1 MAIPIE
7 ILKKIDTISAL
18 KVLLYLHER
27 SHANGVIRISMNNI
41 IDDSGI
47 ARNSVK
53 RGLQELLD
61 KNIIE
66 QIATGKGNHP
76 NTYKVSKVDS
86 PKVDPVE
93 EKKEVISGYRKA
105 VGTRLED
112 DSSPK
117 VDHTDKSNIINNII
131 YKDFKEYNLYYNDIN
146 SKALAND
153 NHNLN
158 DEQLGKLARRV
169 LVEWFLPLAQLKT
182 KQSKTFFPQ
191 QMKLIK
197 DLLVEW
203 RTDQVLAGIYYWTKV
218 NPPKDGM
225 RSVMWLKFEKKK
237 ISHMMVALDYHKQQF
252 IENQTELE
260 EEVRLEKVEVMK
272 AKALEIA
279 KQKVE
284 QKAKVDEMSA
294 NDFLSDLLGGVKLNL
309 GGDK

>member
-1 MAIPIE
+1 
-7 ILKKIDTISAL
+7 
-18 KVLLYLHER
+18 
-27 SHANGVIRISMNNI
+27 
-41 IDDSGI
+41 
-47 ARNSVK
+47 
-53 RGLQELLD
+53 
-61 KNIIE
+61 
-66 QIATGKGNHP
+66 
-76 NTYKVSKVDS
+76 
-86 PKVDPVE
+86 
-93 EKKEVISGYRKA
+93 
-105 VGTRLED
+105 
-112 DSSPK
+112 
-117 VDHTDKSNIINNII
+117 
-131 YKDFKEYNLYYNDIN
+131 
-146 SKALAND
+146 
-153 NHNLN
+153 
-158 DEQLGKLARRV
+158 
-169 LVEWFLPLAQLKT
+169 
-182 KQSKTFFPQ
+182 
-191 QMKLIK
+191 MKLIK

>member
-1 MAIPIE
+1 
-7 ILKKIDTISAL
+7 
-18 KVLLYLHER
+18 
-27 SHANGVIRISMNNI
+27 MNNI

-61 KNIIE
+61 NKIIE

-86 PKVDPVE
+86 PNIDPIE
-93 EKKEVISGYRKA
+93 TSPQEVQGYRKA
-105 VGTRLED
+105 VGTKRKD

-117 VDHTDKSNIINNII
+117 VDHTETSNIINNII
-131 YKDFKEYNLYYNDIN
+131 YKEFNNNNLFYNDIN
-146 SKALAND
+146 SISLANE

-182 KQSKTFFPQ
+182 KQSKMFFPQ
-191 QMKLIK
+191 QMKLLK
-197 DLLVEW
+197 DLLVQW
-203 RTDQVLAGIYYWTKV
+203 RTDQVLAGIYYWCKV

-225 RSVMWLKFEKKK
+225 RSVMWLKFEKKN
-237 ISHMMVALDYHKQQF
+237 ISHMMIALDYYKQQF
-252 IENQTELE
+252 LEKQNELE

-284 QKAKVDEMSA
+284 QKAKVDNMSA
-294 NDFLSDLLGGVKLNL
+294 NDFLADLLGGVKLDL